1 LQNDVKE
8 DMRAVMMND
17 SRKDIAN
24 RTLLGIKWDSTQV
37 VYCGVN
43 WL

>member
-1 LQNDVKE
+1 MMQK

-17 SRKDIAN
+17 SRKDIAMHAN
-24 RTLLGIKWDSTQV
+24 RILLHIKWDSTQV